1 MQRDNPSRLSW
12 RVAAVF
18 AGVPLSIVLFVLT
31 SSPVWFVVCLALLV
45 VIAVILPREEIRGQ
59 LAWHVRSVPLPSWP
73 YWVLFGVA
81 YIAFAGMIGAL
92 FVGALEVA
100 LVCAVVGFVTLVAQI
115 MIRSI
120 QVKRALQLP
129 RPPAPSPRYR
139 RVRIGGYAALALSL
153 LALNVGYNR
162 LGAAAVVLS
171 MAFLFVLVEVRRRQ
185 TARFL
190 LDVLAERATSER
202 ESTTHEPLAF

>member
-1 MQRDNPSRLSW
+1 M
-12 RVAAVF
+12 
-18 AGVPLSIVLFVLT
+18 LF
-31 SSPVWFVVCLALLV
+31 S
-45 VIAVILPREEIRGQ
+45 
-59 LAWHVRSVPLPSWP
+59 
-73 YWVLFGVA
+73 VA
-81 YIAFAGMIGAL
+81 YITFAGMIGAL

-100 LVCAVVGFVTLVAQI
+100 LVCAVVGLVTLVAQM

-129 RPPAPSPRYR
+129 RHPHPR
-139 RVRIGGYAALALSL
+139 RVPKGPDRRLAALALSL

-162 LGAAAVVLS
+162 LGTVAVVLS

-190 LDVLAERATSER
+190 LDVLAERAVSGR
-202 ESTTHEPLAF
+202 VAVRAF